1 MDLSWMESSKN
12 KNRSGYTGTKDRIE
26 GLNKLNA
33 RRKGTG
39 MENILIKKN
48 VKSGLKKKKK
58 PEG

>member
-1 MDLSWMESSKN
+1 MESSKN

-48 VKSGLKKKKK
+48 VKSGLKKKKQ